1 MKRSNPFDR
10 LDELF
15 ERMSRQFEDA
25 ARTWESTDLPALDT
39 GFESMALDI
48 ADHDDEFV
56 VTVDVPGFTK
66 DEIDV
71 RVADQALRIDAEH
84 EETTEEGDEEY
95 LRKERREK
103 SLHRMVRLPEMV
115 DDEAITATVKNGVL
129 TINVPKA
136 EPMDEAKRIEIEGE

>member
-1 MKRSNPFDR
+1 MNERNPFDR

-25 ARTWESTDLPALDT
+25 ARTWESTDLPTLDT
-39 GFESMALDI
+39 GFESMVIDI

-56 VTVDVPGFTK
+56 ITVDVPGFTK

-103 SLHRMVRLPEMV
+103 SLHRMVRLPEAI
-115 DDEAITATVKNGVL
+115 DEGGISATAKNGVL
-129 TINVPKA
+129 TITVPKS
-136 EPMDEAKRIEIEGE
+136 EPMEEAKRIEIEGE

>member
-1 MKRSNPFDR
+1 MNRSNPFDR

-25 ARTWESTDLPALDT
+25 ARTWESTDLPALGT
-39 GFESMALDI
+39 GFESMAIDI

-56 VTVDVPGFTK
+56 LTVDVPGFTK

-84 EETTEEGDEEY
+84 TETAEEGDEEY

-115 DDEAITATVKNGVL
+115 DEEAIRATVKNGVL
-129 TINVPKA
+129 TIHVPKA
-136 EPMDEAKRIEIEGE
+136 EPMEEAKQIDIEGE